1 MKEEENTGS
10 KEFTTPAMF
19 LKGRTHN
26 GWNLRCN
33 SLIEFMYNTIRFLH
47 FLPNFLFLP
56 LSFPNKIWLHL

>member
-1 MKEEENTGS
+1 MKEEENMGS

-26 GWNLRCN
+26 GWNLCFS
-33 SLIEFMYNTIRFLH
+33 SLIEFMYNTIMFLH

-56 LSFPNKIWLHL
+56 VFS